1 MAQWGDSDHHRF
13 SKMDEETVDLY
24 RRVVT
29 EATKTCYIEMNWQ
42 QQLKFYVRSR
52 ICCEEI
58 VASCRMAS
66 NAFYL
71 RILSVFQRG
80 KYVICMQDTHH
91 FQT

>member
-1 MAQWGDSDHHRF
+1 MGGSDHHRF
-13 SKMDEETVDLY
+13 SKIDSETLDLC

-42 QQLKFYVRSR
+42 QQLKLCIRSS

-66 NAFYL
+66 TFYL
-71 RILSVFQRG
+71 RILSVFQRD
-80 KYVICMQDTHH
+80 KYLCRIHTTFKRNDLV
-91 FQT
+91 